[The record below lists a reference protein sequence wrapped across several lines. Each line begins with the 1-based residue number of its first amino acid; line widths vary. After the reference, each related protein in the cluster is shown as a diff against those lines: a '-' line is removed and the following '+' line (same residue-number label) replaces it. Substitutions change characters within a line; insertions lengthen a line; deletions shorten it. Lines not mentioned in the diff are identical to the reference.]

1 VNGTVNR
8 IGVEASACILKK
20 STSSSATKQIF
31 MLLKRKIASVF
42 LLGMFVIGGVVSA
55 QQQMMP
61 QQQQQKNYSE
71 DEIDLFA
78 EAVIGVLPIQQEA
91 EQKMVSEI
99 EEQGMELDQFNQ
111 IARQMQQGVESE
123 GVQEDDMQAFQSI
136 SEEIQGIQM
145 ETQQEVNQ
153 VITETGISPAMYQ
166 EMIAAYSSNPQIKQ
180 KVDQKLAE
188 QQQQ

>member
-1 VNGTVNR
+1 
-8 IGVEASACILKK
+8 
-20 STSSSATKQIF
+20 

-42 LLGMFVIGGVVSA
+42 LLGMFVMGGVVSA

-61 QQQQQKNYSE
+61 QQQQQQKNYSE
-71 DEIDLFA
+71 EEIDLFA
-78 EAVIGVLPIQQEA
+78 EAVSDVLPIQQKA

-99 EEQGMELDQFNQ
+99 EEQGMELDKFNQ
-111 IARQMQQGVESE
+111 IARQMQQGVEPE
-123 GVQEDDMQAFQSI
+123 GVQEEDMQDFQSI

-145 ETQQEVNQ
+145 ETQQEINQ

-188 QQQQ
+188 KQQQ